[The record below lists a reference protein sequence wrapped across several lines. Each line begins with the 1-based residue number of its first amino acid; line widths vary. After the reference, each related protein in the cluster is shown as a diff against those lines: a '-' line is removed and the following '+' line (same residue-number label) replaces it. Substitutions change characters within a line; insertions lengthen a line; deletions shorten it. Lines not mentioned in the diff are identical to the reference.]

1 MATIRPLENGKFKI
15 TVSNGRDLNGKQ
27 IRKSTTFTPKA
38 KTEKAIEKEVQKF
51 ADDFEDRF
59 INGDYLSGEE
69 ITFAEFVQIW
79 RKNWLERSDLT
90 DRIKEEYVSRLEKR
104 VIKELGHMKMSKI
117 KATHIDNIL
126 HKLSDDGRSP
136 KTVRHYYTVINSV
149 FRYAFKKEIIRE
161 NPCLRCDD
169 LPKVKRDTDLH
180 YFTLDQA
187 KRFLEFMDQDYIIQ
201 MGERQRRDGSGNTY
215 TVKAYT
221 TTRKISPMWKAYFYT
236 AIYGGFRRGEM
247 VALTWEDIDFEKK
260 SVRITKSVTKTRT
273 KGQIVK
279 EPKTPTSVREIRLPS
294 ECFEILNVWKREEIK
309 LMWKLGTA
317 WEGLRGKDFD
327 KNAVFIRLDN
337 GERMDVDTPTHKFK
351 EIVQMYNESLKEDEE
366 DLILPDIRLH
376 DLRHTSATLLL
387 ASNTDI
393 ETVSHRLGHSKASI
407 TLDVYGHALETM
419 DEKASDTLERIF
431 AS

>member
-1 MATIRPLENGKFKI
+1 MATIKPLGNGRFKI

-27 IRKSTTFTPKA
+27 IRKNTTYTPKA
-38 KTEKAIEKEVQKF
+38 KTEKAIEKEVRKF
-51 ADDFEDRF
+51 ANEFEDRF

-69 ITFAEFVQIW
+69 TTFAEFVKIW
-79 RKNWLERSDLT
+79 ERNYI
-90 DRIKEEYVSRLEKR
+90 DRSNRSVRVKEEYKERIERR
-104 VIKELGHMKMSKI
+104 VVKELGHMKMSKI
-117 KATHIDNIL
+117 KATHIDNII
-126 HKLSDDGRSP
+126 HKLTDEGKSP
-136 KTVRHYYTVINSV
+136 ATVRQYFIAINSV
-149 FRYAFKKEIIRE
+149 FKYAFKKEIIRE

-169 LPKVKRDTDLH
+169 LPQSDTDTDLH
-180 YFTLDQA
+180 FFTLDQS
-187 KRFLEFMDQDYIIQ
+187 KRFLKALSMEFPFTVK
-201 MGERQRRDGSGNTY
+201 ERKRKDGSGEIY
-215 TVKAYT
+215 PVKSYT
-221 TTRKISPMWKAYFYT
+221 TTRKISPMWKAYFYV

-247 VALTWEDIDFEKK
+247 VALTWEDIDFEKR

-279 EPKTPTSVREIRLPS
+279 EPKTPKSVREIRLPN
-294 ECFEILNVWKREEIK
+294 ECFEILSDWKKQEIK
-309 LMWKLGTA
+309 LMWELGTA
-317 WEGLRGKDFD
+317 WEGFRGKNFD
-327 KNAVFIRLDN
+327 KNCVFIRLDT
-337 GERMDVDTPTHKFK
+337 GARVDVDTPSHKFK
-351 EIVQMYNESLKEDEE
+351 EIIQMYNESLREVEE

-393 ETVSHRLGHSKASI
+393 ETVSHRLGHSRASI